1 MALLCTH
8 RAFALSNPCLKSTT
22 SVNPSSLPHYP
33 PRHISTTMATKP
45 QIPHLHCALPSS
57 MPHNPTLPAI
67 SNPPFSASLS
77 QAHHQIDALPR
88 RAPSLFEPTA
98 TRTEE
103 ER

>member
-1 MALLCTH
+1 
-8 RAFALSNPCLKSTT
+8 
-22 SVNPSSLPHYP
+22 
-33 PRHISTTMATKP
+33 MATKP

-98 TRTEE
+98 TRTEQKKKDKKE
-103 ER
+103 NRENNKKEIQVNREMK